1 MSLEDA
7 ESPDIQQLQ
16 GETTQTQQGKR
27 PYDFLVIGAT
37 GFTGRRT
44 ARVLLEECPDPAR
57 VALAAR
63 NQERL
68 LALAKEVGVE
78 EKNCFQLDTTDVA
91 RVQQI
96 IPTSRMVVSTAGPYS
111 LYGEAVLAA
120 CAAFGTHY
128 TDITGE
134 VDFIA
139 EMAQKYGKQA
149 QSSGA
154 RLVSFCGFDSVPAE
168 VAVHTLAKRFSQ
180 GNESDESG
188 GGKNGDKGDEL
199 SIQSYY
205 QTRGGL
211 NGGTIAT
218 MLNKLA
224 TSGNKQKVQP
234 DALIPESQRAHGPKL
249 KAPKSAQFFGFVRRI
264 ARWSTPFIMS
274 GVNARVVYRSVQQM
288 HESKAYN
295 FSSFG
300 YSEQSSLGKWY
311 APWSFLLTTKLLL
324 SLAILGPFAWFR
336 KLLSWF
342 VPKPGQGP
350 SEESIE
356 SGFFRMRVFAEN
368 TSGQKEEIS
377 CFFAGDPS
385 NKATVFFLV
394 HSSVLLLELE
404 QLNQLASP
412 GFHTPYTAFG
422 DHLAQ
427 RLEQKGYQIDI

>member
-120 CAAFGTHY
+120 CAASGTHY

-139 EMAQKYGKQA
+139 EMAQKYGKEA

-224 TSGNKQKVQP
+224 TSGNNQKVQP

-249 KAPKSAQFFGFVRRI
+249 KAPKGAQFFGFVRRI

>member
-1 MSLEDA
+1 MSSEDA
-7 ESPDIQQLQ
+7 ESRDAQQAH
-16 GETTQTQQGKR
+16 GETTQTHQSKR
-27 PYDFLVIGAT
+27 PYDFLIIGAT

-44 ARVLLEECPDPAR
+44 TRVLLEECPNPAR

-68 LALAKEVGVE
+68 LALAKEVGVD

-120 CAAFGTHY
+120 CAASGTHY

-139 EMAQKYGKQA
+139 EMAQKYGKEA

-249 KAPKSAQFFGFVRRI
+249 KAPKGAQFFGFVRRI

-404 QLNQLASP
+404 QLNQLAEP

-427 RLEQKGYQIDI
+427 RLEQKGYQIGI

>member
-78 EKNCFQLDTTDVA
+78 EKNCLQLDTTDVA

-139 EMAQKYGKQA
+139 EMAQKYGKEA

-249 KAPKSAQFFGFVRRI
+249 KAPKGAQFFGFVRRI

>member
-120 CAAFGTHY
+120 CAASGTHY

-139 EMAQKYGKQA
+139 EMAQKYGKEA

-249 KAPKSAQFFGFVRRI
+249 KAPKGAQFFGFVRRI